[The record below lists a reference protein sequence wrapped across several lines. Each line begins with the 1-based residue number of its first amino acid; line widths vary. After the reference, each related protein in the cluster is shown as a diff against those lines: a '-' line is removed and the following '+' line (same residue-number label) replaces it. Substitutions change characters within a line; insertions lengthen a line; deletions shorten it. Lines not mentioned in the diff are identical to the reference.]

1 MNVSVINEGGKSQGV
16 KAVLG
21 VWGKEGVACLGLLP
35 SGPLV
40 SDL

>member
-21 VWGKEGVACLGLLP
+21 VWGEEGGAY
-35 SGPLV
+35 
-40 SDL
+40 